1 MVQDFD
7 VTCIAASQGAE
18 LIALGTENGDLNVW
32 DALTG
37 TYLAGVVEVHAGS
50 VTQVVFTT

>member
-1 MVQDFD
+1 VQDFD
-7 VTCIAASQGAE
+7 VTCIAASPGAE
-18 LIALGTENGDLNVW
+18 LIAFGTENGDLNVW

-37 TYLAGVVEVHAGS
+37 TYLAGMVEAHAGS